1 MTDVGALLADPS
13 RIGALSPQEAHR
25 LLVQLSAI
33 LLALAARVGA
43 AAQDAPT
50 PSEINSDLELRH
62 LTPRH
67 VAGLLSETEGRVRQM
82 CRAGTLP
89 ATKFGKGWRIPEA
102 ALRAWLAGQTTGMD
116 NGLSAPYSP
125 RHARSRGAVAQ
136 KGSGAHAHD
145 ASALGAGRLARL
157 RAGSPRPPVPRRD

>member
-1 MTDVGALLADPS
+1 MTDLGALLADPS

-25 LLVQLSAI
+25 LLVQLSAVS
-33 LLALAARVGA
+33 LALAARVGA
-43 AAQDAPT
+43 AAEDT
-50 PSEINSDLELRH
+50 SSPSQVNSDLGLRH
-62 LTPRH
+62 LTLRH

-116 NGLSAPYSP
+116 KELSAPYSP
-125 RHARSRGAVAQ
+125 RHARPRGAVAQ

-145 ASALGAGRLARL
+145 APAPRAGQLAHL
-157 RAGSPRPPVPRRD
+157 RAASPRPSAPRQD